1 MSVKS
6 QRYLA
11 GLAWLYKNGPV
22 PAQEAQKRL
31 GSARLAS
38 YRVRGLVGVDKR
50 DGRRVYAITAAGV
63 KWLERMLG
71 REWEGR

>member
-1 MSVKS
+1 MSVKT

-31 GSARLAS
+31 GPARLAS
-38 YRVRGLVGVDKR
+38 YRVRGLASVDKR
-50 DGRRVYAITAAGV
+50 DGRSVYAIAAAGV

-71 REWEGR
+71 WEGEGR